1 MLGMSAED
9 TYDSREVRWWNTLVQ
24 NIIKADILEER
35 MSLDLFCVGLSG
47 AQTTSG
53 VTCQQLNWTQV
64 NSRRGS

>member
-35 MSLDLFCVGLSG
+35 MSLDLFSI
-47 AQTTSG
+47 
-53 VTCQQLNWTQV
+53 
-64 NSRRGS
+64 